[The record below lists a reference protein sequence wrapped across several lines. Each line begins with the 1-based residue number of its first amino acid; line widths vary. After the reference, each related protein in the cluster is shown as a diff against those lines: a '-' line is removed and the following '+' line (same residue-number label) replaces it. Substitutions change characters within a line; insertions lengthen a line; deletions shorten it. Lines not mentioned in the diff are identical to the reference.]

1 MDVSTAIRTRR
12 AVKHFDPDHRMQDA
26 EIDRLLELTLLSP
39 TAFNIQHWRF
49 VVVSDPDLRQRL
61 RAVTWMQP
69 QVTDASLLVILCAG
83 LKAWA
88 KAPER
93 CWRNAPGDV
102 QEGVL
107 GAIREYYDG
116 REQAQRDEA
125 VRSCALAAQ
134 TLMLAATA
142 MGYESCLMDLTDL
155 EEVGRL
161 INLPRD
167 HIVTMYVAIG
177 KGLKA
182 PWPRGGQLP
191 MREVVIKNRF
201 DDPL

>member
-1 MDVSTAIRTRR
+1 
-12 AVKHFDPDHRMQDA
+12 
-26 EIDRLLELTLLSP
+26 
-39 TAFNIQHWRF
+39 
-49 VVVSDPDLRQRL
+49 
-61 RAVTWMQP
+61 
-69 QVTDASLLVILCAG
+69 
-83 LKAWA
+83 
-88 KAPER
+88 
-93 CWRNAPGDV
+93 
-102 QEGVL
+102 
-107 GAIREYYDG
+107 
-116 REQAQRDEA
+116 
-125 VRSCALAAQ
+125 
-134 TLMLAATA
+134 MLAATA